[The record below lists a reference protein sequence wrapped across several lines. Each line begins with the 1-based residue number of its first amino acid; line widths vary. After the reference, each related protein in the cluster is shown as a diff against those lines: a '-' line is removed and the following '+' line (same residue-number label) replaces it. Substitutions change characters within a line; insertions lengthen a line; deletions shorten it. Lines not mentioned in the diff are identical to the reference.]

1 MASHYFTSIS
11 YTIKKLASIYLI
23 HRDEDISKI
32 IHAVPLLFIR
42 YLKSKVCTH
51 YRYGLKSLISSCYN
65 GQVSGAAY
73 CNRAVQQATQRRV
86 QIMSTTASHRPAALW
101 MLSSFYYSSSLHLQ
115 HLIYHEIKRMSILF
129 SPELDNINSNRVHFL
144 KRKRKE

>member
-1 MASHYFTSIS
+1 MANT
-11 YTIKKLASIYLI
+11 KRQMPK
-23 HRDEDISKI
+23 RDGENNS
-32 IHAVPLLFIR
+32 AVPLVFIR

-73 CNRAVQQATQRRV
+73 CNHAVQQAAQRRV

-115 HLIYHEIKRMSILF
+115 VLIYHETEAMSILF
-129 SPELDNINSNRVHFL
+129 SAKLDNKNSNRVHSF
-144 KRKRKE
+144 

>member
-1 MASHYFTSIS
+1 MIAT
-11 YTIKKLASIYLI
+11 TKRQMPK
-23 HRDEDISKI
+23 RDGENNS
-32 IHAVPLLFIR
+32 AVPLLFTR

-101 MLSSFYYSSSLHLQ
+101 MLSSFYYSSSSHLQ

>member
-1 MASHYFTSIS
+1 MIANT
-11 YTIKKLASIYLI
+11 KRQMPK
-23 HRDEDISKI
+23 RDGENNS
-32 IHAVPLLFIR
+32 AVPLLFIR

-101 MLSSFYYSSSLHLQ
+101 MLSSFYYSSSSHLQ

>member
-1 MASHYFTSIS
+1 MANT
-11 YTIKKLASIYLI
+11 KRQMPK
-23 HRDEDISKI
+23 RDGENNS
-32 IHAVPLLFIR
+32 AVPLLVIR

-101 MLSSFYYSSSLHLQ
+101 MLSSFYYSSSSHLQ